1 MKIVV
6 RTSTRSNPQSGVTLI
21 ELMVALTVSLVLVLA
36 AVALY
41 ASTNSSQRTLDE
53 ISAANEGGAFALRT
67 LGRDLANAGFY
78 PAVRGETADL
88 NVTSGYVNPTP
99 TMSAYATG
107 LFGCEG
113 AAFTPSTGVCGPPV
127 VGAPDSLVI
136 SYFSSDAFGTYVGQ
150 RADCEGN
157 DIAQAA
163 VNSTRRGTPTA
174 GEPPLR
180 PVFGINAYRLTAAQN
195 TTLNGRTV
203 TTRSLACDGNGELP
217 ANNTA
222 TSVVPGID
230 DLQLSYGVFGDASR
244 VPARFYTATEV
255 NALSNVTIGGRSMAP
270 WERVAAVR
278 VCVIARTFQIA
289 TAQNASPPTYVD
301 CAGVTQTNA
310 TGDNSIRKTYVQ
322 TFGVRNR
329 QSATY

>member
-6 RTSTRSNPQSGVTLI
+6 RTSRRSNPQRGVTLI

-53 ISAANEGGAFALRT
+53 ISAANEGGAFALRMI
-67 LGRDLANAGFY
+67 GRDLANAGFY
-78 PAVRGETADL
+78 PAVRGENPADL
-88 NVTSGYVNPTP
+88 NVTSGYVNPTTLP
-99 TMSAYATG
+99 AYATG

-113 AAFTPSTGVCGPPV
+113 VVVNPGATTPCGAPGTGD
-127 VGAPDSLVI
+127 PDSLVI

-157 DIAQAA
+157 DIALAT
-163 VNSTRRGTPTA
+163 VNSTRRGTPPA
-174 GEPPLR
+174 GQPPTR
-180 PVFGINAYRLTAAQN
+180 PVFGVNVYRLTVAQS

-203 TTRSLACDGNGELP
+203 TTRSLACDGNGDT
-217 ANNTA
+217 NSTA

-244 VPARFYTATEV
+244 VPARFYTATDV
-255 NALSNVTIGGRSMAP
+255 NGLSAVTISGRSMAP

-301 CAGVTQTNA
+301 CNGVTQTNA